1 MDTNQLYALI
11 EAAEVQQ
18 KAVDAA
24 VAQLKLERE
33 ALARERKALA
43 REVREAVDGAVT
55 GAMSDASATASRV
68 VGQALDPAAARLSS
82 LISRADGA
90 SQRLEGAASG
100 LRWKWV
106 TMLAAGTVCTVLQL
120 ARGRDRLAAGRS
132 GATQGEC
139 GGLRE
144 ASGKGRSSAVR
155 RGGGKEAP
163 VRACGQAVRLRCGR
177 GLLRDSRVLKGR
189 TEEWG
194 AVGT

>member
-106 TMLAAGTVCTVLQL
+106 TMLAAGTVCTVLAVAAFGFLWSSWLGDEIGWRRAEVAQL
-120 ARGRDRLAAGRS
+120 KASAEDFERRAGK
-132 GATQGEC
+132 ADLQQC
-139 GGLRE
+139 GGEGEKKRLC
-144 ASGKGRSSAVR
+144 VR
-155 RGGGKEAP
+155 VDRRYAYGAEGDYFVIRGY
-163 VRACGQAVRLRCGR
+163 
-177 GLLRDSRVLKGR
+177 
-189 TEEWG
+189 
-194 AVGT
+194 